1 MPLIKRTSF
10 MQLVATWL
18 LAWAASWAAQ
28 AQDGEGNYLHFE
40 TATALAGEAWSS
52 EIRRVSEE
60 PIKGMQFDVTWPEG
74 VAFDMDAMALS
85 PEWGAFQLSVS
96 ALGDNTYRVLVF
108 NFAGATVPEGD
119 VGVAQVSGT
128 MSVDVAAGAH
138 AVVLSDVILSN
149 GNNENVAEDPLEV
162 GSIVVTSAGCPADLN
177 ADGAVGSA
185 DLLLLLA
192 LFGCTENCG
201 HIDLNG
207 DGVVGVGDLLDFLLA
222 FDTPCG

>member
-1 MPLIKRTSF
+1 MPVMHQTSF
-10 MQLVATWL
+10 MRFVATWL
-18 LAWAASWAAQ
+18 LAWTASWAAQ
-28 AQDGEGNYLHFE
+28 AQVVQGNYLHFE
-40 TATALAGEAWSS
+40 TVTASAGDVWSS

-138 AVVLSDVILSN
+138 AVVLSEVILSN

-201 HIDLNG
+201 YIDLNG

-222 FDTPCG
+222 FDTTCG

>member
-1 MPLIKRTSF
+1 MMHRTSF
-10 MQLVATWL
+10 MRIVATWV

-28 AQDGEGNYLHFE
+28 AQGVEGNYLHFE
-40 TATALAGEAWSS
+40 TVTATAGEAWTS

-60 PIKGMQFDVTWPEG
+60 PIKGMQFDLTWPEG
-74 VAFDMDAMALS
+74 VEFDMDAMALS

-96 ALGDNTYRVLVF
+96 ALGENTYRVLVF

-138 AVVLSDVILSN
+138 AVALSDVILSN

-185 DLLLLLA
+185 DLLLLLP

-201 HIDLNG
+201 YIDLNG
-207 DGVVGVGDLLDFLLA
+207 DGVVGVGDVLDFLLA
-222 FDTPCG
+222 FDMPCG

>member
-1 MPLIKRTSF
+1 MMHRTSF
-10 MQLVATWL
+10 IRLVATWL
-18 LAWAASWAAQ
+18 LAWAASWAAH
-28 AQDGEGNYLHFE
+28 AQDGDGNYLHFE
-40 TATALAGEAWSS
+40 TVTATAGEAWTS

-60 PIKGMQFDVTWPEG
+60 PIKGMQFDLTWPEG
-74 VAFDMDAMALS
+74 VEFDMDAMTLS

-96 ALGDNTYRVLVF
+96 ALDDNTYRVLVF

-138 AVVLSDVILSN
+138 AVTLSDVILSN

-185 DLLLLLA
+185 DLLLLLP
-192 LFGCTENCG
+192 LFGCTKNCG
-201 HIDLNG
+201 YIDLNG
-207 DGVVGVGDLLDFLLA
+207 DGVVGVGDVLDFLLA
-222 FDTPCG
+222 FDMPCG

>member
-1 MPLIKRTSF
+1 MMYRTSF
-10 MQLVATWL
+10 MRLIATWL
-18 LAWAASWAAQ
+18 LGWTASWAAQ
-28 AQDGEGNYLHFE
+28 AQVVQGNYLHFE
-40 TATALAGEAWSS
+40 TVTASAGEAWSS

-74 VAFDMDAMALS
+74 VSFDMDAMALS
-85 PEWGAFQLSVS
+85 PEWSAFQLSVS
-96 ALGDNTYRVLVF
+96 ALGDNMYRVLVF

-128 MSVDVAAGAH
+128 MSLDVEAGAH
-138 AVVLSDVILSN
+138 AVALSEVILSN
-149 GNNENVAEDPLEV
+149 GDNENVAEDPLEE

-185 DLLLLLA
+185 DLLLLLP

-222 FDTPCG
+222 FDTLCG

>member
-1 MPLIKRTSF
+1 MMHRTSF
-10 MQLVATWL
+10 MRLVATWL
-18 LAWAASWAAQ
+18 LAWAASWAAH
-28 AQDGEGNYLHFE
+28 AQDGDGNYLHFE
-40 TATALAGEAWSS
+40 TVTATAGEAWTS

-60 PIKGMQFDVTWPEG
+60 PIKGMQFDLTWPEG
-74 VAFDMDAMALS
+74 VEFDMDAMALS

-96 ALGDNTYRVLVF
+96 ALGENTYRVLVF

-138 AVVLSDVILSN
+138 AVALSDVILSN

-185 DLLLLLA
+185 DLLLLLP

-201 HIDLNG
+201 YIDLND
-207 DGVVGVGDLLDFLLA
+207 DGVVGVGDVLDFLLA
-222 FDTPCG
+222 FDMPCG

>member
-1 MPLIKRTSF
+1 MMGCMRKGIHL
-10 MQLVATWL
+10 LVWFAIPSMA
-18 LAWAASWAAQ
+18 LAQS
-28 AQDGEGNYLHFE
+28 GGGNYLYFE
-40 TATALAGEAWSS
+40 TVTASAGEAWTS

-96 ALGDNTYRVLVF
+96 ALGENTYRVLVF

-128 MSVDVAAGAH
+128 MSEDVAAGAH
-138 AVVLSDVILSN
+138 AVVFSEVILSN
-149 GNNENVAEDPLEV
+149 GDNENVAEDPLEL

>member
-1 MPLIKRTSF
+1 MMHRTSF
-10 MQLVATWL
+10 MRLVATWL
-18 LAWAASWAAQ
+18 LAWAASWAAH
-28 AQDGEGNYLHFE
+28 AQDGDGNYLHFE
-40 TATALAGEAWSS
+40 TVTATAGEAWTS

-60 PIKGMQFDVTWPEG
+60 PIKGMQFDLTWPEG
-74 VAFDMDAMALS
+74 VEFDMDAMALS

-138 AVVLSDVILSN
+138 AVVLSEVILSN
-149 GNNENVAEDPLEV
+149 GDNENVAEDPLEE
-162 GSIVVTSAGCPADLN
+162 GSIVVTSSGCPADLN

-185 DLLLLLA
+185 DLLLLLP

-201 HIDLNG
+201 YIDLNG
-207 DGVVGVGDLLDFLLA
+207 DGVVGVGDVLDFLLA
-222 FDTPCG
+222 FDTLCG